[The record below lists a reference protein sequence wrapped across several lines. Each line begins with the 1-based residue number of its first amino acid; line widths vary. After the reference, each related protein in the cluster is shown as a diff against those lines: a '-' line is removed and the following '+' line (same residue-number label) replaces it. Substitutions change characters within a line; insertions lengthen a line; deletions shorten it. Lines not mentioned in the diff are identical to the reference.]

1 MTVETAKKARQLLFE
16 IKSLEETISS
26 WEMVHASDKVT
37 SISINNYSKKVEHVN
52 SYRIRRCV
60 LSDMKSKLCELRKE
74 LEAL

>member
-1 MTVETAKKARQLLFE
+1 MTVETAEKARQLLFE
-16 IKSLEETISS
+16 IKSLEGTISS

-52 SYRIRRCV
+52 SDRIRRCV
-60 LSDMKSKLCELRKE
+60 LSDMKSKLCELRKA

>member
-1 MTVETAKKARQLLFE
+1 MTVETAEKARQLLFE
-16 IKSLEETISS
+16 IKSLEGTISS
-26 WEMVHASDKVT
+26 WEIVSASDKVT

-52 SYRIRRCV
+52 SDRIRRCV

>member
-1 MTVETAKKARQLLFE
+1 
-16 IKSLEETISS
+16 
-26 WEMVHASDKVT
+26 MVHASDKVT

-52 SYRIRRCV
+52 SDRIRRCV

>member
-1 MTVETAKKARQLLFE
+1 MTVETATKARQLLYE

-52 SYRIRRCV
+52 SDRIRRCV

>member
-1 MTVETAKKARQLLFE
+1 MTVETAKKAHQLLFE

-52 SYRIRRCV
+52 SDRIRRCV

>member
-1 MTVETAKKARQLLFE
+1 MTVETAEKARQLLFE
-16 IKSLEETISS
+16 IKSIEGTISS

-52 SYRIRRCV
+52 SDRIRRCV

>member
-1 MTVETAKKARQLLFE
+1 MTVETAEKARKLLFK
-16 IKSLEETISS
+16 IKSIEGTISS

-37 SISINNYSKKVEHVN
+37 SISINNYSKNVEHVN
-52 SYRIRRCV
+52 SDRIRRCV

>member
-1 MTVETAKKARQLLFE
+1 MTVETAEKARQLLFE
-16 IKSLEETISS
+16 IKSLEGTISS
-26 WEMVHASDKVT
+26 WEIVHASDKVT

-52 SYRIRRCV
+52 SDRIRRCV

>member
-1 MTVETAKKARQLLFE
+1 MTVETAEKARQLLFE
-16 IKSLEETISS
+16 IKSLEGTISS

-52 SYRIRRCV
+52 SDRIRRCV

>member
-1 MTVETAKKARQLLFE
+1 MTVETAEKARQLLFK
-16 IKSLEETISS
+16 IKSLEGTISS

-37 SISINNYSKKVEHVN
+37 SISINNYSKNVEHVN
-52 SYRIRRCV
+52 SDRIRRCV